1 MGTEVNGAEVLL
13 GRGKVYIDRLTS
25 SFARTGEVFVGNVSA
40 FEVTPS
46 PEEIKKFSSA
56 TAAAPQTCSDVI
68 RQSLALRIVGDEFSA
83 ENLARALYGDTS
95 TVSQTGSSVA
105 AEAMAGVQQGRYYPT
120 VYRDID
126 TIVVEPSGGGTPFT
140 ITTDYLVDEVE
151 GRIYIVEGGGIADDD
166 DIEVD
171 YNYGTI
177 ALNTVRG
184 MNQTSIRCYIRFVG
198 DPARGATQT
207 LEIWRASV
215 RADGAIGLISDDYG
229 EWTLTGDIESDAT
242 NHPDEPHFRIIRVV
256 EPS

>member
-1 MGTEVNGAEVLL
+1 MGTEVNGAEVML

-40 FEVTPS
+40 LEITPS

-68 RQSLALRIVGDEFSA
+68 RQSLALRIVGDEFSK

-95 TVSQTGSSVA
+95 TISQTGSSVT
-105 AEAMAGVQQGRYYPT
+105 AEPVLTVQQDRYYPLDYRVISAVVVKDSVPTTYT
-120 VYRDID
+120 VTDDY
-126 TIVVEPSGGGTPFT
+126 IV
-140 ITTDYLVDEVE
+140 DAVE
-151 GRIYIVEGGGIADDD
+151 GRIYIVPGGAIADDTNLL
-166 DIEVD
+166 ID
-171 YNYGTI
+171 YTYGTI

-184 MNQTSIRCYIRFVG
+184 MNQTSIRCFIRFVG

-215 RADGAIGLISDDYG
+215 RADGPIGLIGDDYM
-229 EWTLTGDIESDAT
+229 EWTLTGDVESDAT